1 MRGVEDFRFGI
12 DLREIN
18 HVAGTTF
25 ENLGQKA
32 SFCLDTLLP
41 NSTF

>member
-1 MRGVEDFRFGI
+1 MRGIEDFRFGI
-12 DLREIN
+12 DSTDKSRGGYYQEIR
-18 HVAGTTF
+18 
-25 ENLGQKA
+25 GQKA